1 MGEFMGRG
9 EHQAQGTRQV
19 RISGTE
25 CTVSR
30 ARRPFMVRVKFLM
43 STMVEHELSMTIV
56 HALQILLK
64 IRTATTR
71 GPN

>member
-9 EHQAQGTRQV
+9 EHQAQGTGQV
-19 RISGTE
+19 GISGTE

-30 ARRPFMVRVKFLM
+30 TKRPYLVRVRFLL

-56 HALQILLK
+56 HAIQIL
-64 IRTATTR
+64 
-71 GPN
+71 